1 MALNNYTLGRGEVR
15 FSRFIGN
22 TKKPEGYR
30 YIGNTSEFSLS
41 IDTEELRHF
50 NSDRGLREQD
60 DGITLEVTRTGSL
73 ITDNISP
80 ANMALFFLGSET
92 AQTQA
97 AVASATETITDII
110 PGMSYFLGMSDS
122 NPQGFKGIDATGFTV
137 ATNVGSTALVADTD
151 YTVDLD
157 RGMITFLS
165 SSSVAT
171 AGIDIDVTYAVA
183 ASTREVVISGNQP
196 VEGSIQFTS
205 FNPKGSD
212 SMILI
217 PWCKIMP
224 AGDYALK
231 GDEWQ
236 QIPLNVEIMK
246 RSDRAAFYRDG
257 MPAYS

>member
-1 MALNNYTLGRGEVR
+1 MSNNYVLGRGEVR
-15 FSRFIGN
+15 FSRFITN
-22 TKKPEGYR
+22 TKNPEGYR
-30 YIGNTSEFSLS
+30 YLGNTPEFSIS

-50 NSDRGLREQD
+50 NSDRGIREQD
-60 DGITLEVTRTGSL
+60 DGITLEATRTGSL

-80 ANMALFFLGSET
+80 ANVALFFLGSES
-92 AQTQA
+92 ALTQA
-97 AVASATETITDII
+97 AVPLATETITAII
-110 PGMSYFLGMSDS
+110 PGMSYFLGMSDT
-122 NPQGFKGIDATGFTV
+122 NPAGYKGIDATGFAV
-137 ATNVGSTALVADTD
+137 ATNVGATALVEGTD
-151 YTVDLD
+151 YEVDLD

-165 SSSVAT
+165 GSLVAT
-171 AGIDIDVTYAVA
+171 AGIDIDVSYAVA

-205 FNPKGSD
+205 FNPKGAD